1 MRRVGARIIFF
12 RAFRV
17 WLSFVLP
24 FFVAFFVKLVSYCPL
39 LLLYVRLYFPLCIY
53 LACWVIFSSIL
64 RLSKAVVVTACF
76 SHHLKKASSLRWD
89 CKKKAKK
96 KTKNKKAEKKTE
108 LSDWACIISQWCK
121 NLCRFRPPL
130 PLFFISQNT
139 LKLLWLQ
146 AVSPK

>member
-64 RLSKAVVVTACF
+64 RLSKAVIVTACF

-89 CKKKAKK
+89 YKKKAKK
-96 KTKNKKAEKKTE
+96 KQKTKKRKKKDRTFR
-108 LSDWACIISQWCK
+108 LSLYHFPMMQ
-121 NLCRFRPPL
+121 NLCYFRPPL

-146 AVSPK
+146 TVSPK

>member
-89 CKKKAKK
+89 YKKKAKK
-96 KTKNKKAEKKTE
+96 KTKNKKAKKKNRTFR
-108 LSDWACIISQWCK
+108 LSLYHFPMMQK
-121 NLCRFRPPL
+121 FM
-130 PLFFISQNT
+130 LF
-139 LKLLWLQ
+139 
-146 AVSPK
+146 SPSPSTFFYIPKYP